1 MPNGNRRIAPSSSS
15 GRRRLLLSLYPPD
28 GGVTRHVIDLVN
40 GLDPERW
47 AVDLACPPGS
57 EPWLE
62 LADRTGVTLHALAPG
77 KEPRPSDVLDLRR
90 LLGLAA
96 RADVVHAH
104 ASKAGFTTR
113 LAAALR
119 GKRSATVFT
128 PHAWS
133 FWARDRRSRAWL
145 ALERRAA
152 HWCRTIVAVSDAE
165 RRAGLDARVGR
176 EAQYRVIHNGI
187 DADAFDRP
195 RRVVAGRVVVVG
207 RLAAQK
213 RPDVAV
219 RALARV
225 RERFPEA
232 TLDLAA
238 HGPLEA
244 ETAALV
250 GELGLDDHV
259 RLVKGGADVAELL
272 SEAACFLLTSDYEGL
287 PYTVLEAMAAGVPV
301 VATRVGG
308 VPEQV
313 VDGETGFLFES
324 GDPSAAAAAVERIL
338 ADPEAAARLGEAG
351 RELVRREFGRERMV
365 SETVALYD
373 ELT

>member
-1 MPNGNRRIAPSSSS
+1 MPTGNRRIAPSSSS

-28 GGVTRHVIDLVN
+28 GGVTRHVIDLVQ

-47 AVDLACPPGS
+47 TVDLACPPGS

-62 LADRTGVTLHALAPG
+62 LSKRPGVTMHPLRPG
-77 KEPRPSDVLDLRR
+77 KEPGPSDAVDFRR
-90 LLGLAA
+90 LLGLVG

-104 ASKAGFTTR
+104 ASKAGFMTR
-113 LAAALR
+113 LAATLR
-119 GKRSATVFT
+119 GRRSVTVFT

-133 FWARDRRSRAWL
+133 FWARERRSRAWL

-152 HWCRTIVAVSDAE
+152 HWCHVIVGVSDAE
-165 RRAGLDARVGR
+165 RLAGLEAGVGT
-176 EAQYRVIHNGI
+176 ASQYRVIHNGI
-187 DADAFDRP
+187 DADAYDRP
-195 RRVVAGRVVVVG
+195 RRVVPGRIVVVG
-207 RLAAQK
+207 RLAPQK

-219 RALARV
+219 QALARV

-232 TLDLAA
+232 ELDLAA

-250 GELGLDDHV
+250 GELGSERPPAAADRRRGRGGSALRSSVLPAHE
-259 RLVKGGADVAELL
+259 RLRGASVH
-272 SEAACFLLTSDYEGL
+272 
-287 PYTVLEAMAAGVPV
+287 VLEAMAAGVPV

-313 VDGETGFLFES
+313 VDGETGFLFEP
-324 GDPSAAAAAVERIL
+324 GDPAAAAAAVERIL
-338 ADPEAAARLGEAG
+338 ADPEGAVRLGEAG
-351 RELVRREFGRERMV
+351 RERVRREFGLERMV
-365 SETVALYD
+365 GETVALYD
-373 ELT
+373 ALT

>member
-1 MPNGNRRIAPSSSS
+1 MPTGNRRIAPSSSS
-15 GRRRLLLSLYPPD
+15 GPRRLLLSLYPPD
-28 GGVTRHVIDLVN
+28 GGVTRHVIDLVE

-62 LADRTGVTLHALAPG
+62 LSERPGVTMHPLRPG
-77 KEPRPSDVLDLRR
+77 KEPGPSDAVDFRR
-90 LLGLAA
+90 LLGLVG

-104 ASKAGFTTR
+104 ASKAGFMTR
-113 LAAALR
+113 LAATLR
-119 GKRSATVFT
+119 GRRSVTVFT

-133 FWARDRRSRAWL
+133 FWARERRSRAWL

-152 HWCRTIVAVSDAE
+152 HWCRAIVGVSDAE
-165 RRAGLDARVGR
+165 RRAGLEARVGT
-176 EAQYRVIHNGI
+176 ASQYRVIHNGI
-187 DADAFDRP
+187 DADAYDRP
-195 RRVVAGRVVVVG
+195 RRVVPGRIVVVG
-207 RLAAQK
+207 RLAPQK

-219 RALARV
+219 QALARV

-232 TLDLAA
+232 ELDLAA

-244 ETAALV
+244 ETARLV
-250 GELGLDDHV
+250 GELGLGGHV
-259 RLVKGGADVAELL
+259 RLLTQAGDVAGLL

-308 VPEQV
+308 VPEQI
-313 VDGETGFLFES
+313 VDGETGFLFEP
-324 GDPSAAAAAVERIL
+324 GDPAAAAAAVERIL
-338 ADPEAAARLGEAG
+338 ADPEGAVRLGEAG
-351 RELVRREFGRERMV
+351 RERVRREFGLERMV
-365 SETVALYD
+365 GETVALYD
-373 ELT
+373 ALS

>member
-1 MPNGNRRIAPSSSS
+1 MPKGNRRIAPSSSS

-40 GLDPERW
+40 GLDHERW

-62 LADRTGVTLHALAPG
+62 LVDRTGVTLHPLAPG
-77 KEPRPSDVLDLRR
+77 KEPKPSDALDFSR
-90 LLGLAA
+90 LLGLVA
-96 RADVVHAH
+96 RADIVHAH

-152 HWCRTIVAVSDAE
+152 HWCGAIVGVSEAE
-165 RRAGLDARVGR
+165 RRAGLEAGVGK

-187 DADAFDRP
+187 DADEFDRP
-195 RRVVAGRVVVVG
+195 RRVVPGRIVVVG
-207 RLAAQK
+207 RLASQK
-213 RPDVAV
+213 RPDLAV

-232 TLDLAA
+232 KLDLAA

-250 GELGLDDHV
+250 SELGLDDHV
-259 RLVKGGADVAELL
+259 RLLTRDADVAGLL

-313 VDGETGFLFES
+313 VDGETGFLFEP

-338 ADPEAAARLGEAG
+338 ADPDGAARLGDAG
-351 RELVRREFGRERMV
+351 RERVRREFGRERMV

-373 ELT
+373 ALT